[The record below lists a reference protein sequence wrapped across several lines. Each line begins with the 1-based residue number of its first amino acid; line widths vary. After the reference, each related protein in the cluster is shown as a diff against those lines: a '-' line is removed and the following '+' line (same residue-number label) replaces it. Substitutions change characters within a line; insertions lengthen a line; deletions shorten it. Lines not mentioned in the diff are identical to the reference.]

1 MRGLAA
7 PFYNTIVLL
16 LGLGSGSS
24 RETNIMNRYT
34 AGFLTLGDDGACM
47 TELDID
53 LVLVPVD
60 GSEESHEAVDYAI
73 AIAREYGARVHA
85 LYVLDEDVVRAI
97 ETGAVDEA
105 DIADDTESFTDSVIE
120 RADAAGVP
128 HGNSIAYGFS
138 TKVKTVH
145 PGSVVLD
152 TAEEIDADF
161 IVVPREPVTGG
172 PGEVLEK
179 AAEYVLLYAS
189 QPVLSV

>member
-1 MRGLAA
+1 M
-7 PFYNTIVLL
+7 V
-16 LGLGSGSS
+16 
-24 RETNIMNRYT
+24 
-34 AGFLTLGDDGACM
+34 D
-47 TELDID
+47 LDID

-73 AIAREYGARVHA
+73 AVASEYDAAVHA
-85 LYVLDEDVVRAI
+85 LYVLGEDRVRAI
-97 ETGAVDEA
+97 ETGAVEKA
-105 DIADDTESFTDSVIE
+105 DVAADTESFTDSVAE

-128 HGNSIAYGFS
+128 HSNSIAYGFS

-152 TAEEIDADF
+152 TAEELDADF
-161 IVVPREPVTGG
+161 IVVPREPVSGD